1 MEKCHSFHERDAWC
15 QGKIISNRK
24 RDDVQIVGKNK
35 IFHLQANGTN
45 LFDELSIYDNG
56 ISLTLFI
63 LYILIYLIY
72 IVAYIGNEYLS
83 GQFWKII
90 CVTLLEVSK
99 NWVIWTSQPQNEVK
113 LFSAQSSFT
122 VSQPMKSPP
131 CYIPQSFILTNEP
144 TTS

>member
-99 NWVIWTSQPQNEVK
+99 NWVIWTSQPQMRWNHFQHNLLLQSLNQWNLHHVIFHNL
-113 LFSAQSSFT
+113 LF
-122 VSQPMKSPP
+122 
-131 CYIPQSFILTNEP
+131 
-144 TTS
+144 

>member
-56 ISLTLFI
+56 ISLTLFM

-99 NWVIWTSQPQNEVK
+99 NWVIWTSQPQMRWNHFQHNLLLQSLNQWNLHHVIFHNL
-113 LFSAQSSFT
+113 LF
-122 VSQPMKSPP
+122 
-131 CYIPQSFILTNEP
+131 
-144 TTS
+144 